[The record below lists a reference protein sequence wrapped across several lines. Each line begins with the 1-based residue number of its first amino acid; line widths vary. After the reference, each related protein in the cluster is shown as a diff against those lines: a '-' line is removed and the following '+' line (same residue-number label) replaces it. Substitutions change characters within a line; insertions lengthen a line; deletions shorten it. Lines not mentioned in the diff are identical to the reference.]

1 MHRNQII
8 LITGGSRSG
17 KSRLA
22 VQLAQ
27 LYSPKTFLAT
37 AELKDGEMAERAS
50 LHRKE
55 RGPEWITVEEPIAIG
70 KILREVSDGVV
81 ILDCLTL
88 WIANLLQ
95 QRLDI
100 KKHTS
105 EVLEILEDRRS
116 NFLLV
121 TNEVGSGIVPDNTLA
136 RNFRDLAGETNQQV
150 ARIADRVILMACG
163 YPITLKER

>member
-17 KSRLA
+17 KSRMA
-22 VQLAQ
+22 IELAQ
-27 LYSPKTFLAT
+27 AYSPKTFLAT
-37 AELKDGEMAERAS
+37 AELRDLEMAERAS

-70 KILREVSDGVV
+70 KILREVSNGVV

-95 QRLDI
+95 QKLDV
-100 KKHTS
+100 KQHARDL
-105 EVLEILEDRRS
+105 LEILEQRRS
-116 NFLLV
+116 VFFLV
-121 TNEVGSGIVPDNTLA
+121 TNEVGSGIVPDNPLA

-163 YPITLKER
+163 YPILLKQ